1 MYNRV
6 AVASHTST
14 LQTIVSSYATGL
26 YEQRL
31 TIANSMFRD
40 EIFWCWIFETVRRK
54 WIFPRVRWSSEIAS
68 EGPLHATYRRIILL
82 VPPIFRISLRRTVV
96 DCVQTGLY
104 WAHSTPVPNTVGS
117 GRTCSYS
124 SCWKKLCLAI
134 SSPCS
139 MRGSV
144 ATRLL
149 QWRTYVT
156 GHPPDACSSTAW

>member
-31 TIANSMFRD
+31 TIANSMLRD

-54 WIFPRVRWSSEIAS
+54 WTFPRVRRSSEIAS
-68 EGPLHATYRRIILL
+68 EGTLHATYKRIILL
-82 VPPIFRISLRRTVV
+82 DLPIFRISLRRTLV
-96 DCVQTGLY
+96 DCIRDGCIGCILL
-104 WAHSTPVPNTVGS
+104 PRPNTVGS

-139 MRGSV
+139 MHVSV
-144 ATRLL
+144 ATRLPR
-149 QWRTYVT
+149 WRTYVT
-156 GHPPDACSSTAW
+156 GHPPNACLSIAW